1 MDQLD
6 YIAKANTDL
15 SAITSGGKLLP
26 KQVQTFA
33 ERLIIESKLVQRCQL
48 ITMETPEYEL
58 DRAGFLGQVLHP
70 DTEIATPTD
79 SQIAAPSFDK
89 RTLSVKRTKAVVKI
103 GYHTLKSVIDKG
115 NFVPYLTGLLA
126 KAVKRDM
133 ETVIIKG
140 DTTLTA
146 PTTEAQLLGLMNGI
160 IAQASSNLYDA
171 AGAPLTDPL
180 IDEMEIALPDQY
192 ADDPDLCVLTSRK
205 SAIRYRQSRAARAT
219 PGGDSQLAS
228 KDPEAHHEIPVIGIP
243 LFPNNLGSLTNQTVA
258 LLCNPKNIMIGI
270 QNDMEIELDKKPV
283 QGIVYVVFRYAFDV
297 TFQEPLAVVK
307 AFGVKAAA

>member
-1 MDQLD
+1 MDNLD
-6 YIAKANTDL
+6 YIAKANVDL
-15 SAITSGGKLLP
+15 SAITAGGKLLP

-70 DTEIATPTD
+70 DTELSTPTD
-79 SQIAAPSFDK
+79 SQIAAPGFDK

-133 ETVIIKG
+133 ERVIIQG

-146 PTTEAQLLGLMNGI
+146 PTVEEQLLGLMDGI
-160 IAQASSNLYDA
+160 IAQASTNLYDA
-171 AGAPLTDPL
+171 ANSPLTDPL
-180 IDEMEIALPDQY
+180 IDELEIALPDQY
-192 ADDPDLCVLTSRK
+192 ADDPDLCLFTSRK

-219 PGGDSQLAS
+219 PGGDAQLE
-228 KDPEAHHEIPVIGIP
+228 KRDPEGHHEIPVIGIP
-243 LFPNNLGSLTNQTVA
+243 LIPSTLGNTSNQTVA
-258 LLCNPKNIMIGI
+258 LLCNPKNIMIGV
-270 QNDMEIELDKKPV
+270 QNDMEIEIDKRPV

-307 AFGVKAAA
+307 AYNVKALA